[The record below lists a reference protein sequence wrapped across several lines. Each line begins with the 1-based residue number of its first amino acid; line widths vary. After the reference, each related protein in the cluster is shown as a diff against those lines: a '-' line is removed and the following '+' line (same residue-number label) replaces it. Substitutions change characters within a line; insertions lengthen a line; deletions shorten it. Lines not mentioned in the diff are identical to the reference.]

1 AKRPIDKVSGGEKQR
16 ILIARALAQ
25 EPAIIL
31 LDEPTS
37 FLDLKYKREIFRLI
51 SALAGERGLSV
62 LAVSHDIDLAA
73 QYCARM
79 VMLKQGRVYSK
90 GAPREVITAS
100 HMEDV
105 YGCSVI
111 VDGHPVTGSPRV
123 SLV

>member
-1 AKRPIDKVSGGEKQR
+1 KQR

-37 FLDLKYKREIFRLI
+37 FLDLKYKREMFTLI
-51 SALAGERGLSV
+51 SALAAEKGLSV

-100 HMEDV
+100 NVEDV
-105 YGCSVI
+105 YGCTVI